1 MSASPANFYDLTRED
16 LRLLTV
22 RWGFSPVH
30 AARLWAYVYLER
42 LEAWALMTEL
52 PARFRAKAE
61 AELAFP
67 RLPVAVETHSADGF
81 TRKYLLALADER
93 RDRAHA
99 LHGPGDRLHQQSG
112 RLRDGLRVLRDR
124 TDGLRPPPHTR

>member
-1 MSASPANFYDLTRED
+1 MNPDLQLSPVSTAPANFYDLTRED
-16 LRLLTV
+16 LRVQTV

-52 PARFRAKAE
+52 PARYRAKAG

-67 RLPVAVETHSADGF
+67 RLPVAMETHSSDGF

-93 RDRAHA
+93 RIETV
-99 LHGPGDRLHQQSG
+99 LMKILVSG
-112 RLRDGLRVLRDR
+112 IIQC
-124 TDGLRPPPHTR
+124 TTTST